1 MELLKIIK
9 AFEKK
14 GFDVVDGG
22 NGRFVAD
29 FENHSIGFQL
39 EENSDVVYVRHH
51 ISNDEILLTVE
62 QLLHIVS
69 SFRTI

>member
-14 GFDVVDGG
+14 GFDVIHVA

-29 FENHSIGFQL
+29 FENRSIGFQL
-39 EENSDVVYVRHH
+39 QEDGSVMYVQYH
-51 ISNDEILLTVE
+51 ISNAERFYTVE
-62 QLLHIVS
+62 QLLNVIS
-69 SFRTI
+69 RMRTI